1 MRHLIKPLLPMQI
14 HVKFPLFR
22 DGTTTVLEPNL
33 NDTQWLS
40 TDKLRLIRVISPLC
54 LPGLGTGINAAV
66 IITDL
71 LLARPNDYCLNA
83 KLRTQALSKHVL
95 SLVGK

>member
-1 MRHLIKPLLPMQI
+1 MQI
-14 HVKFPLFR
+14 HIKFPFIR

-54 LPGLGTGINAAV
+54 LPRFGTGINAAV
-66 IITDL
+66 ILTLTDL
-71 LLARPNDYCLNA
+71 LLANDYCLNV

>member
-1 MRHLIKPLLPMQI
+1 MALLE
-14 HVKFPLFR
+14 
-22 DGTTTVLEPNL
+22 TNL

-40 TDKLRLIRVISPLC
+40 TDKLRLIRVISLLC

-66 IITDL
+66 ILTDL
-71 LLARPNDYCLNA
+71 LLANDKCLNA
-83 KLRTQALSKHVL
+83 KLRTQALSKNVL

>member
-1 MRHLIKPLLPMQI
+1 MAL
-14 HVKFPLFR
+14 
-22 DGTTTVLEPNL
+22 LEPNL
-33 NDTQWLS
+33 NYTLWLS

-54 LPGLGTGINAAV
+54 LPRLGAGINVAV
-66 IITDL
+66 ILTDL
-71 LLARPNDYCLNA
+71 LLANDYCQNA

>member
-1 MRHLIKPLLPMQI
+1 MAL
-14 HVKFPLFR
+14 
-22 DGTTTVLEPNL
+22 LEPNL
-33 NDTQWLS
+33 NDMQWLS

-66 IITDL
+66 ILTDL
-71 LLARPNDYCLNA
+71 LLANDYCLNA
-83 KLRTQALSKHVL
+83 KLRTQVLSKHVL

>member
-1 MRHLIKPLLPMQI
+1 MALL
-14 HVKFPLFR
+14 
-22 DGTTTVLEPNL
+22 VLEPNL

-40 TDKLRLIRVISPLC
+40 TDKLRLIRVISTLC

-66 IITDL
+66 ILKDL
-71 LLARPNDYCLNA
+71 LFANDYCLNA

>member
-1 MRHLIKPLLPMQI
+1 MAL
-14 HVKFPLFR
+14 
-22 DGTTTVLEPNL
+22 LEPNL
-33 NDTQWLS
+33 NDTLWFS

-54 LPGLGTGINAAV
+54 LPGLGTSINAAD
-66 IITDL
+66 ILTDL
-71 LLARPNDYCLNA
+71 LLANDYCLNA